1 MIESFKKL
9 FVALESARVVHD
21 HRFAHCERQQKH
33 CYHCRYR
40 TEPAEP
46 DIVCVCLVAGCE
58 ATAGVRRKQNRT
70 DGECKGERALR
81 CDVLCRMFFLSFFAS
96 PFVSEI
102 FRQAKSPFVSYA
114 CHIRDERVNLPRYHS
129 YSFLR
134 GMHLGDTDISLL
146 FNGSVPSA
154 PIFRKA
160 FQRSRSTV
168 SSSLNLLDASQ
179 LPALL

>member
-1 MIESFKKL
+1 MLSLPISDR
-9 FVALESARVVHD
+9 ASRARHSMCLPGYRLRS
-21 HRFAHCERQQKH
+21 HRRRVPK
-33 CYHCRYR
+33 
-40 TEPAEP
+40 TEPN
-46 DIVCVCLVAGCE
+46 
-58 ATAGVRRKQNRT
+58 RRRMQGRT
-70 DGECKGERALR
+70 SPSLR
-81 CDVLCRMFFLSFFAS
+81 CSLRMFFLSFFAS

-114 CHIRDERVNLPRYHS
+114 CHIRDERAKPSAVPLLFIHPGNA
-129 YSFLR
+129 LR
-134 GMHLGDTDISLL
+134 DTDISLL